1 MAYVTVSTWR
11 YEDGQDE
18 AALEASARDNLSQL
32 KAMGA
37 VGGYLVRTSEN
48 EGMVVVIYPDEGTW
62 NRVRDMVTHMRA
74 NTDPAVGGRNIS
86 VLSGAAVVAV

>member
-11 YEDGQDE
+11 YEEGQDE
-18 AALEASARDNLSQL
+18 AALEESARDNLSQL

-37 VGGYLVRTSEN
+37 AGGYLVRTSAN

-74 NTDPAVGGRNIS
+74 NTDPAIGGRNIS
-86 VLSGAAVVAV
+86 VLNGSAVVAV